1 MAYARRVGFRSFT
14 TKAARAKSIEE
25 LAASLL
31 DEAGALVG
39 ARGVGLYVF
48 EGSVINAKGVPL
60 GLLDQYEKFGR
71 ANDPILAI
79 VKRNHAPCAA
89 PIRELREYAR
99 VHRLPDGYMEL
110 LDYSIGHHYLLA
122 PVVVDGEVVGTL
134 NFARAEDREFGVR
147 ELSIASALALHVST
161 RMSTLEAQRTCAD
174 RSWESILTA
183 RGFEVAE
190 LAARGLTT
198 DEVGRALGVSSNTVK
213 KHLRN
218 VYDRLAISSRAE
230 LATMLA
236 RPAP

>member
-1 MAYARRVGFRSFT
+1 MGFQAFT
-14 TKAARAKSIEE
+14 FRAARAKNIDE
-25 LAASLL
+25 LAAALL

-48 EGSVINAKGVPL
+48 EGSVINARGVPMR
-60 GLLDQYEKFGR
+60 LLEKYERIGR
-71 ANDPILAI
+71 DNDPVLAM
-79 VKRNHAPCAA
+79 VKRQHAPCAA
-89 PIRELREYAR
+89 PITSLREYAYQND
-99 VHRLPDGYMEL
+99 LPASYTEL
-110 LDYSIGHHYLLA
+110 LDYTVGYHYMLA
-122 PVVVDGEVVGTL
+122 PVLVDGEVIGTI
-134 NFARAEDREFGVR
+134 NFARAEDREFGTR

-161 RMSTLEAQRTCAD
+161 RMTAFAAASKVD
-174 RSWESILTA
+174 RSWKAVLTA
-183 RGFEVAE
+183 RAFEVAE

-230 LATMLA
+230 LATILA

>member
-1 MAYARRVGFRSFT
+1 MAYARRVGFHSFT
-14 TKAARAKSIEE
+14 TKAARAKTIGA
-25 LAASLL
+25 LASSLL

-39 ARGVGLYVF
+39 ARGVGLYIF
-48 EGSVINAKGVPL
+48 EGSVVNAKGVPTRLL
-60 GLLDQYEKFGR
+60 GQYEKIGR
-71 ANDPILAI
+71 DNDPVLAI

-89 PIRELREYAR
+89 PIFELRKYAR
-99 VHRLPDGYMEL
+99 TNRLPDGYMEL
-110 LDYSIGHHYLLA
+110 LDYSVGYHYLLA

-161 RMSTLEAQRTCAD
+161 RMTTLRASARAD
-174 RSWESILTA
+174 RSWESVLTA

>member
-1 MAYARRVGFRSFT
+1 MLDDVGFHAFT
-14 TKAARAKSIEE
+14 TRAARAKCIGE
-25 LAASLL
+25 LAACLL

-39 ARGVGLYVF
+39 ARGVGLYIF
-48 EGSVINAKGVPL
+48 EGGVVNAKGVPMN
-60 GLLDQYEKFGR
+60 LLAQYEKFGR
-71 ANDPILAI
+71 PNDPVLAL
-79 VKRNHAPCAA
+79 VKKLHAPCAS
-89 PIRELREYAR
+89 PITAMRKYGRDNE
-99 VHRLPDGYMEL
+99 LPDGYMEL
-110 LDYSIGHHYLLA
+110 LDYTIGHHYLAA

-134 NFARAEDREFGVR
+134 NFARAEDREFGAR

-161 RMSTLEAQRTCAD
+161 RMTTLRAQRACAD
-174 RSWESILTA
+174 RSWESVLTSRA
-183 RGFEVAE
+183 FEVAE

-198 DEVGRALGVSSNTVK
+198 VEVGRALGVSANTVK